1 MDEKELNLK
10 ISASPHVRSEAT
22 TADIMSDV
30 MIALVPATAFGV
42 YLFGLHAALLVLA
55 CVVSAVL
62 AEFIYE
68 KMFKLPVTIGDFSAV
83 VTGLLLAMNLPPELP
98 IWMGVLGSVFAIIVV
113 KQLFGGLGKNFMNPA
128 LAARCFLLL
137 SFGASMTRFVYD
149 GVTTATPLALLKN
162 GSSVNLK
169 DMFLGFTGGT
179 IGETSALAL
188 LIGAGYL
195 LIKRVISPKIP
206 LVYIGTFAIAM
217 TIYAVVKD
225 KDVVNFVLCEICG
238 GGLML
243 GAWFM
248 ATDYVTSPITPVGKI
263 IYGIIL
269 GLLTFVLRIF
279 GNGAEG
285 VSYAIIMSNI
295 LVPLIEMATKPKA
308 FGEGAELSE
317 EDKKKKKEDKKDEKK
332 EADAKEEAKSDKAD
346 VKTEKTEA
354 KSDKAEAK
362 TAKNEAKSDKT
373 EVKTTKSEAE
383 KDASEGK
390 DIKGIFKAICAI
402 MLITVIMGAILGTV
416 YSVTKE
422 PIEKAEEKAKQEAYK
437 EVFPEADN
445 IVTIDEETLDYKQVN
460 DLIQSFGFTH
470 DTIDEISYAVDAD
483 KNLIGFIVVVTNDN
497 GYGGDI
503 QMVVGMR
510 TDTTITGLAF
520 LVLDESPG
528 LGMEADKDKFK
539 SQFIGKHETRYE
551 YSKTGAVVENQI
563 DAISGAT
570 ITTSAVTDGINAA
583 VALITILGGE

>member
-10 ISASPHVRSEAT
+10 ISASPHVRSDVT

-42 YLFGLHAALLVLA
+42 YLFGMHAALLVLA

-225 KDVVNFVLCEICG
+225 KDVVKFVLCEICG

-332 EADAKEEAKSDKAD
+332 EADAKEEAKS
-346 VKTEKTEA
+346 EA
-354 KSDKAEAK
+354 K
-362 TAKNEAKSDKT
+362 N
-373 EVKTTKSEAE
+373 
-383 KDASEGK
+383 DASDGK

-437 EVFPEADN
+437 DVFPEADN
-445 IVTIDEETLDYKQVN
+445 IVTIGEENLDYKQVN

>member
-10 ISASPHVRSEAT
+10 ISASPHVRSDAT

-42 YLFGLHAALLVLA
+42 YLFGMHAALLVLA

-62 AEFIYE
+62 AEFIYQ

-188 LIGAGYL
+188 LIGACYL

-317 EDKKKKKEDKKDEKK
+317 EDKKKKKEDKKNEKK
-332 EADAKEEAKSDKAD
+332 EADAKDD
-346 VKTEKTEA
+346 A

-362 TAKNEAKSDKT
+362 TEKSEAKSDKA
-373 EVKTTKSEAE
+373 EVKTTKSEDK
-383 KDASEGK
+383 KDTSEGK

-437 EVFPEADN
+437 EVFPDADN

-520 LVLDESPG
+520 LALDESPG

>member
-1 MDEKELNLK
+1 MMDDKELKLK

-42 YLFGLHAALLVLA
+42 YLFGKHAAFLVLA
-55 CVVSAVL
+55 CVLSAVL

-68 KMFKLPVTIGDFSAV
+68 KLMKLPVTVGDFSAV

-162 GSSVNLK
+162 GSHVELK
-169 DMFLGFTGGT
+169 NMFLGYTAGT
-179 IGETSALAL
+179 VGETSAVAL
-188 LIGAGYL
+188 LIGAVYL

-217 TIYAVVKD
+217 TIYAIVKD

-263 IYGIIL
+263 IYGIVL
-269 GLLTFVLRIF
+269 GLLTFTLRIF

-285 VSYAIIMSNI
+285 VSYAIIMSNL

-308 FGEGAELSE
+308 FGEGAEISA
-317 EDKKKKKEDKKDEKK
+317 EDKKKKKAEAKEEKKDEKSEDEK
-332 EADAKEEAKSDKAD
+332 KDVSESDKKSD
-346 VKTEKTEA
+346 
-354 KSDKAEAK
+354 
-362 TAKNEAKSDKT
+362 
-373 EVKTTKSEAE
+373 
-383 KDASEGK
+383 ASKKEGK

-437 EVFPEADN
+437 EVFPEAAD
-445 IVTIDEETLDYKQVN
+445 ILTLDGEKLDYAQLN
-460 DLIQSFGFTH
+460 DLIHSFGFTH
-470 DTIDEISYAVDAD
+470 DTIDEICLVSDAD
-483 KNLIGFIVVVTNDN
+483 QNLIGYIVVVTNDN
-497 GYGGDI
+497 GYGGKI

-510 TDTTITGLAF
+510 KDATITGLAF
-520 LVLDESPG
+520 LELKESPG

-539 SQFIGKHETRYE
+539 NQFVGKHETRYE
-551 YSKTGAVVENQI
+551 YTKTGAVVDSQI
-563 DAISGAT
+563 DTISGAT
-570 ITTSAVTDGINAA
+570 ITTSAVTDGVNAA
-583 VALITILGGE
+583 VALITMLGGE